1 METWQLVLG
10 LAIVYVPA
18 IILWL
23 YCLTKILKSGRSL
36 AWKVAW
42 AVAILVLP
50 IIGAMFFLL
59 FGHRS
64 AAYEVS
70 TGLGGPDTRGEL
82 TNAEVLAEIEKLHAA
97 GKMSTEDYEA
107 IKARHLAA
115 SQAEPPP
122 PA

>member
-1 METWQLVLG
+1 METWQLVVG
-10 LAIVYVPA
+10 LLIVYVPA

-23 YCLTKILKSGRSL
+23 YCLTRIVKADRSL

-42 AVAILVLP
+42 AVAILVIP
-50 IIGAMFFLL
+50 IIGAFFFLL

-82 TNAEVLAEIEKLHAA
+82 TNAEVLAELEQLRVA
-97 GKMSTEDYEA
+97 GKISDEDYEA
-107 IKARHLAA
+107 LKARHGGGPTA
-115 SQAEPPP
+115 SPP